1 MEAGLID
8 ALMEVEALRAP
19 ELLGALGLAFARYLP
34 PEGWHVPRHH
44 GPAGDIFA
52 LGLVLL
58 EVLDGSGIPNPEC
71 KSLQQLSAKML
82 PKRGQWQPQVR
93 RGSSYEELPV
103 KTRRSIEKCFCPDPE
118 KRPSAQELLFSLA
131 APDSKED
138 VDESWYSKPTAGV
151 LSFDGGVVSDGMKS
165 DSTGTGSAR
174 SQDFDMD
181 LSADLAEEPILKTLT
196 QAPRHM
202 SWPSGRVPDVPDRL
216 CPAEEFHFDDA
227 RGASPPPQ
235 EEERKPLPPP
245 PPCPKTPLRP
255 TPREGRCGR
264 EGRPRARDAS
274 PKSPGRPLPPP
285 PPLPDFRKP
294 RNAAPPPMRPAS
306 PTSSRPPSP
315 PRPR

>member
-1 MEAGLID
+1 MPWRLSVARQVCLAMDALHRSGQQHGSLAPRNVLVAADGEVTLMEAGLID

-131 APDSKED
+131 APDSKDAENRDQGRLRQSKTRRTPSQTQCCED

-181 LSADLAEEPILKTLT
+181 LSADLAEDDL
-196 QAPRHM
+196 A
-202 SWPSGRVPDVPDRL
+202 SG
-216 CPAEEFHFDDA
+216 
-227 RGASPPPQ
+227 
-235 EEERKPLPPP
+235 
-245 PPCPKTPLRP
+245 
-255 TPREGRCGR
+255 
-264 EGRPRARDAS
+264 
-274 PKSPGRPLPPP
+274 
-285 PPLPDFRKP
+285 
-294 RNAAPPPMRPAS
+294 
-306 PTSSRPPSP
+306 
-315 PRPR
+315 